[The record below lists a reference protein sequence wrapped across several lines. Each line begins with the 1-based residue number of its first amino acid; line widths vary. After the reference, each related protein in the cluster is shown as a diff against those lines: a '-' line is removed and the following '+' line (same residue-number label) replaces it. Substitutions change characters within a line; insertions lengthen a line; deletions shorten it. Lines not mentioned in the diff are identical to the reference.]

1 MPSRESPAPQHRPP
15 VTVSAAYHERSRWLT
30 QMRTDP
36 MHAQPAPITP
46 IMRCAES
53 PRPFSRNSA
62 YTMMT
67 AIAAAASPIPEY
79 THERSMLHS

>member
-1 MPSRESPAPQHRPP
+1 
-15 VTVSAAYHERSRWLT
+15 
-30 QMRTDP
+30 MRTDP

-46 IMRCAES
+46 IMRCAAF

-79 THERSMLHS
+79 THERSMLHSRMTTGTSPHENSEQYTQAR